1 MNKTLKKLFADFTK
15 NNGKK
20 IFFTI
25 IFWWIIIAILDIVT
39 PFFYKEIISVVE
51 VYLKTD
57 YFDKNW
63 LIKIFIIWW
72 AFIIWSTIIKSVIEF
87 ITAKSNLTNYKINH
101 KKYSKKI
108 TNLDYWTYLNEKTW
122 SLFKIYDRWIEDQV
136 EMIYIIFWELLIS
149 ILSIII
155 IWVLLFI
162 INVKLA
168 IATLVMIIPML
179 FISIFFH
186 LQTRK
191 LQDKI
196 NTLRDKS
203 FWILWDILSNL
214 SLVKTLSLEKIFKKK
229 LEKNIDIADKSQ
241 KTVIHR
247 WIIADVLTGLFIAVS
262 RLLVMWTWIC
272 LLLKWETD
280 FATLFLFFAFVGHIY
295 FPIMWISKR
304 LKIIQKK
311 LKWIENFYNKFEN
324 IKTEKED
331 KNKKILKNIKW
342 EIEYKDVIF
351 SYTDDKIILNKIN
364 FKINPWEKIALVWN
378 TWAGKSTIVNLLFR
392 FWEIDSWK
400 IKIDW
405 INIEDITKESLRKN
419 IGYVMQDNSLFNTT
433 IKENLLFAN
442 PKATEKEIKQALKN
456 AKADFVYKL
465 KDWLNTIIWERG
477 LKLSWWEKQRISIAR
492 LFLKNPQIIVL
503 DEATSA
509 LDNKTEKEIQKAL
522 DKLIRWRTSIVIAHR
537 LSTIQNADKIYM
549 LENWKIVESGT
560 YEELI
565 NKKAKFYNLAN
576 PEHLILN

>member
-72 AFIIWSTIIKSVIEF
+72 AFITWSTIIKSVIEF

-168 IATLVMIIPML
+168 IATLIMIIPML

-196 NTLRDKS
+196 NVLRDKS

-351 SYTDDKIILNKIN
+351 SYTDNKIILNKIN

-392 FWEIDSWK
+392 FWEINSWE

-405 INIEDITKESLRKN
+405 INIKDITKESLRKN

-442 PKATEKEIKQALKN
+442 QKATEKEIKQALKN
-456 AKADFVYKL
+456 AKADFVFKL
-465 KDWLNTIIWERG
+465 KDWLNTVIWERG

-522 DKLIRWRTSIVIAHR
+522 DKLIKWRTSIIIAHR

>member
-1 MNKTLKKLFADFTK
+1 MNSTLKKLFNDFTK

-20 IFFTI
+20 IFLTI
-25 IFWWIIIAILDIVT
+25 IFWWILISVLDIIT

-51 VYLKTD
+51 TYLKTN
-57 YFDKNW
+57 YFNQNL

-72 AFIIWSTIIKSVIEF
+72 LFIIWSTIIKSIIEY
-87 ITAKSNLTNYKINH
+87 ITAFSNLNNYKINH
-101 KKYSKKI
+101 QKYSKKI
-108 TNLDYWTYLNEKTW
+108 TNLDYWTYLNEKSWT
-122 SLFKIYDRWIEDQV
+122 LFKIYDRGIEDQV

-149 ILSIII
+149 IVSIII
-155 IWVLLFI
+155 IAVILFI

-168 IATLVMIIPML
+168 IATLIMIIPML

-186 LQTRK
+186 LKTRK

-196 NTLRDKS
+196 NNLRDKS
-203 FWILWDILSNL
+203 FWILWDILNNL
-214 SLVKTLSLEKIFKKK
+214 NLVKTLSLEKLFKKK
-229 LEKNIDIADKSQ
+229 LEKNIYIADKNQ

-247 WIIADVLTGLFIAVS
+247 WIIADVLTWLFIAIS
-262 RLLVMWTWIC
+262 RLLVMWTWIY

-311 LKWIENFYNKFEN
+311 LKWIQNFYNKFEN
-324 IKTEKED
+324 IKIEKED
-331 KNKKILKNIKW
+331 KNKKTLKNILWK
-342 EIEYKDVIF
+342 IEYENVVF
-351 SYTDDKIILNKIN
+351 SYSKDKNIINKLN
-364 FKINPWEKIALVWN
+364 FKVNPWEKIALVWN

-392 FWEIDSWK
+392 FWQINSWK

-405 INIEDITKESLRKN
+405 INIKDITKESLRRN

-433 IKENLLFAN
+433 IRENLLFAN
-442 PKATEKEIKQALKN
+442 KN
-456 AKADFVYKL
+456 ATDDDIKKALINAQANFVFKL
-465 KDWLNTIIWERG
+465 KDWLETIIWERW

-492 LFLKNPQIIVL
+492 LFLKNPKIIVL

-522 DKLIRWRTSIVIAHR
+522 DKLIKWRTSIVIAHR
-537 LSTIQNADKIYM
+537 LSTIQNADKIFM
-549 LENWKIVESGT
+549 LENGKIVESWT
-560 YEELI
+560 YTELI
-565 NKKAKFYNLAN
+565 NKKAKFFNLAN

>member
-1 MNKTLKKLFADFTK
+1 MNSTLKKLFNDFTK

-20 IFFTI
+20 IFLTI
-25 IFWWIIIAILDIVT
+25 IFWWILISVLDIIT

-51 VYLKTD
+51 TYLKTN
-57 YFDKNW
+57 YFNQNL

-72 AFIIWSTIIKSVIEF
+72 LFIIWSTIIKSIIEY
-87 ITAKSNLTNYKINH
+87 ITAFSNLNNYKINH
-101 KKYSKKI
+101 QKYSKKI
-108 TNLDYWTYLNEKTW
+108 TNLDYWTYLNEKSWT
-122 SLFKIYDRWIEDQV
+122 LFKIYDRGIEDQV

-149 ILSIII
+149 IVSIII
-155 IWVLLFI
+155 IAVILFI

-168 IATLVMIIPML
+168 IATLIMIIPML

-186 LQTRK
+186 LKTRK

-196 NTLRDKS
+196 NNLRDKS
-203 FWILWDILSNL
+203 FWILWDILNNL
-214 SLVKTLSLEKIFKKK
+214 NLVKTLSLEKLFKKK
-229 LEKNIDIADKSQ
+229 LEKNIDIADKNQ

-247 WIIADVLTGLFIAVS
+247 WIIADVLTWLFIAIS
-262 RLLVMWTWIC
+262 RLIVMWTWIY

-311 LKWIENFYNKFEN
+311 LKWIQNFYNKFEN
-324 IKTEKED
+324 IKIEKED
-331 KNKKILKNIKW
+331 KNKKTLKNILWK
-342 EIEYKDVIF
+342 IEYENVVF
-351 SYTDDKIILNKIN
+351 SYSKDKNIINKLN
-364 FKINPWEKIALVWN
+364 FKVNPWEKIALVWN

-392 FWEIDSWK
+392 FWEINSWK

-405 INIEDITKESLRKN
+405 INIKDITKESLRRN

-433 IKENLLFAN
+433 IRENLLFAN
-442 PKATEKEIKQALKN
+442 KNATDDDIKKALKN
-456 AKADFVYKL
+456 AQADFVFKL
-465 KDWLNTIIWERG
+465 KDWLETIIWERW

-492 LFLKNPQIIVL
+492 LFLKNPKIIVL

-522 DKLIRWRTSIVIAHR
+522 DKLIKWRTSIVIAHR
-537 LSTIQNADKIYM
+537 LSTIQNADKIFM
-549 LENWKIVESGT
+549 LENGKIVESWT
-560 YEELI
+560 YTELI
-565 NKKAKFYNLAN
+565 NKKAKFFNLAN

>member
-351 SYTDDKIILNKIN
+351 SYTDNKIILNKIN